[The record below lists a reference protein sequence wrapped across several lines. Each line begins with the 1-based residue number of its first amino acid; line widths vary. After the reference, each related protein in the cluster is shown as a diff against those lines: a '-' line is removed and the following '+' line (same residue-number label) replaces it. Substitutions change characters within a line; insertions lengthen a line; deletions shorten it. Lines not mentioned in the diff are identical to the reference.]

1 MTDNLVQNPS
11 VQKALN
17 EVYENTNSIN
27 WAIFIYSDI
36 RAQKS
41 IKLMASGT
49 GGVSEAHS
57 FLTNDDVYYCYLRVD
72 LQDGASTSAKFVF
85 LTYIGDKVSPLK
97 RARVSVHKG
106 IFAKSLPV
114 YAVEMQPTSLE
125 EAKPDSVQAKVTN
138 SGSYGGWNIQ
148 AKPSTRSMPMYGRT
162 IRRKINPL
170 ELALEN
176 PELSEKEKSD
186 LKAKKDVA
194 EAKAKAELDERRKK
208 IENDRIKR
216 QESKSALKKF
226 EDEKRR
232 AEESERKKV
241 EDEKRKIEEGER
253 KKNKKK
259 LLKRKQKK
267 RD

>member
-1 MTDNLVQNPS
+1 MTDNLVQDPA

-125 EAKPDSVQAKVTN
+125 ESKPDSVQAKVTN
-138 SGSYGGWNIQ
+138 SGSYGGWNVQ
-148 AKPSTRSMPMYGRT
+148 AKPSARSMPMYGRT

-176 PELSEKEKSD
+176 PQLSEKEKAD
-186 LKAKKDVA
+186 LKVKKDLA
-194 EAKAKAELDERRKK
+194 EVKAKAELDERRKK
-208 IENDRIKR
+208 IESDRIKR
-216 QESKSALKKF
+216 QESKTALKKF

-232 AEESERKKV
+232 TEETERKKV
-241 EDEKRKIEEGER
+241 EDDKKKMEDVEK
-253 KKNKKK
+253 KKN
-259 LLKRKQKK
+259 
-267 RD
+267 